1 MNGSL
6 SKQKAAWLAAVI
18 PVGIVLIVAAVQLVA
33 PAAHAAPAA
42 MSAAP
47 THPVQF
53 SNDGTHWSNS
63 YTDALFGG
71 VVLVP
76 GGSADRS
83 FFVKNGANE
92 PAVLSV
98 TLFDVATTDIALASA
113 MSLATSMPG
122 MPGAAVPVTDARPC
136 ATLSR
141 GLVLAAGDSVK
152 LDNLATL
159 ADLNGT
165 TGQSRTVSF
174 KIAISLSSTDAGAP
188 APDTCPTDYDT
199 GTVIGAP
206 EPGTGAGSGSRP
218 VYHLQA
224 SGWTPVSGAASADL
238 PTTDRPA
245 PPVDAA
251 LVVNTARLFQEYYVA
266 LWLAM
271 AAIGALILFLIRRR
285 RPDDDAL
292 DHSPYSRQPTSQIGT
307 GR

>member
-1 MNGSL
+1 MNGAM
-6 SKQKAAWLAAVI
+6 SKQKAAWLVAVI
-18 PVGIVLIVAAVQLVA
+18 PVGIILILAAVMLVA
-33 PAAHAAPAA
+33 PAAHAAPV
-42 MSAAP
+42 AAP
-47 THPVQF
+47 AHPVQF
-53 SNDGTHWSNS
+53 SDDGTHWSNS

-136 ATLSR
+136 ATLSH

-188 APDTCPTDYDT
+188 APNTCPTDYDT

-245 PPVDAA
+245 QPVDTA

-271 AAIGALILFLIRRR
+271 AAIGALIFFLVRRR
-285 RPDDDAL
+285 RPDDDAP
-292 DHSPYSRQPTSQIGT
+292 DNTPFSRQPSSQIGT

>member
-1 MNGSL
+1 MNGSI

-18 PVGIVLIVAAVQLVA
+18 PVGIVLIVAAVLLVA

-42 MSAAP
+42 AP
-47 THPVQF
+47 AHPVQF

-71 VVLVP
+71 VLLVP
-76 GGSADRS
+76 GGSVDRA
-83 FFVKNGANE
+83 FWVRNGAAE
-92 PAVLSV
+92 PAVLRV
-98 TLFDVATTDIALASA
+98 TLFDVTTTDISLATA

-122 MPGAAVPVTDARPC
+122 KPGAAVPMTDARPC
-136 ATLSR
+136 ATLSQ

-152 LDNLATL
+152 LDNAATL

-174 KIAISLSSTDAGAP
+174 KIAISLSSTDAAAP

-199 GTVIGAP
+199 GTVIGVP
-206 EPGTGAGSGSRP
+206 EPGTGTGSGSRP

-238 PTTDRPA
+238 PTTDQPA
-245 PPVDAA
+245 PPVETA
-251 LVVNTARLFQEYYVA
+251 LVVNSARLFQEYFVA

-271 AAIGALILFLIRRR
+271 AAIGALLFFLVRRR
-285 RPDDDAL
+285 RSDDDSI
-292 DHSPYSRQPTSQIGT
+292 DQYPYSRQPTTQIGT